1 MYIKQNSKLTEG
13 YKKLLL
19 GFVIVTVILII
30 VVLYFSASRAV
41 ISVKAS
47 STKVSTD
54 FVSDIATDGGLSY
67 PDMIQGVLF
76 ETEIEDSVVEKST
89 GSVVLEGDSI
99 GKVTL
104 INTRDEEQVLVK
116 TTRLLTPDNIL
127 LRLSERVTIPA
138 GSEIEANVYA
148 DDADAFT
155 KLDPTTFIIPG
166 LWEGLQDKVYAKS
179 TNILQN
185 SGDIVKSIDEIDL
198 TKAKETVNRQIVE
211 LANTEF
217 RTTLPNQEYK
227 ILVVSKKILSE
238 SSEGQVG
245 DHLNE
250 FKLTMKM
257 KLVLLGIDNED
268 ILKLGGDRLTQ
279 VVSEDRE
286 LVNLNLNNFTYNI
299 QNYDDNDKTVTLK
312 VHIEGDAVI
321 KSDSPIF
328 DRSKLAGLSPKGV
341 ELYLANFNEI
351 ESAIVELS
359 PFWVKKVPRLKDH
372 IDIVIVE

>member
-13 YKKLLL
+13 YKKILL
-19 GFVIVTVILII
+19 GFVIITVILVI

-41 ISVKAS
+41 IKVNSAVS
-47 STKVSTD
+47 KVSTD

-76 ETEIEDSVVEKST
+76 ETEIEDTVTEKAT
-89 GSVVLEGDSI
+89 GTVVLEGDSI

-127 LRLSERVTIPA
+127 LRLSGRVTIPA

-148 DDADAFT
+148 DDTDAFT

-179 TNILQN
+179 NNILQN
-185 SGDIVKSIDEIDL
+185 SGDTVKSIDDVDV
-198 TKAKETVNRQIVE
+198 TKAKEKVNRQIVE
-211 LANTEF
+211 LANTQF
-217 RTTLPNQEYK
+217 RETLPNQEYK
-227 ILVVSKKILSE
+227 ILVVSKKILE
-238 SSEGQVG
+238 ETSSGKTGDQLGQFE
-245 DHLNE
+245 L
-250 FKLTMKM
+250 KMKM
-257 KLVLLGIDNED
+257 KLVLLGIDNDD
-268 ILKLGGDRLTQ
+268 ILKLAGERLNQ
-279 VVSEDRE
+279 VVSDDKD

-312 VHIEGDAVI
+312 VHIEGDTVI
-321 KSDSPIF
+321 KADSEIF
-328 DRSKLAGLSPKGV
+328 DREKLVGLSPKGV
-341 ELYLANFNEI
+341 ELYLANFSEI
-351 ESAIVELS
+351 ESASVELS

-372 IDIVIVE
+372 INIVIVE